1 MYFEL
6 FSYISPVK
14 HDSLQMI
21 KYLVRLIK
29 VNYVEN
35 VFRKTKY
42 EIKFLIEFVQDFIDQ
57 GSSVLWVSTTIKFKI
72 EMIIINP
79 LIKTVIF

>member
-1 MYFEL
+1 
-6 FSYISPVK
+6 
-14 HDSLQMI
+14 MI

-42 EIKFLIEFVQDFIDQ
+42 EIKILIEFVQDFIGQ
-57 GSSVLWVSTTIKFKI
+57 SSSWVSATIKFKI
-72 EMIIINP
+72 ETIIIDP